1 LTERHLTTGL
11 LLHTLREDT
20 ISWLELGFRR
30 RTAKSAAPPF
40 TVLSELEV
48 GLKNVFMAFLCVS
61 QVSQQ
66 GEFKNT
72 TKKNWKKYMSKL
84 FTKKL
89 WEFFVVHALLAF
101 LCVLRT
107 GVEIFMA
114 FLCLSQQGEFKN
126 TTKN

>member
-1 LTERHLTTGL
+1 VTARHLTTGL

-40 TVLSELEV
+40 AVLSELEV

-72 TKKNWKKYMSKL
+72 TKN
-84 FTKKL
+84 
-89 WEFFVVHALLAF
+89 
-101 LCVLRT
+101 
-107 GVEIFMA
+107 
-114 FLCLSQQGEFKN
+114 
-126 TTKN
+126 